1 MAKVKKTI
9 GDCVAMYRA
18 IGELQP
24 KSQSIINSDY
34 DMGLKAAYSFNRTSD
49 YLDVPLEPLR
59 KLEEEFGKEIQ
70 ALASGVQDGT
80 KEEKEEAQEKANKL
94 QESFNKDRN
103 DLLQLEEEV
112 QVHTIDLAD
121 ISEKTKTPA
130 FWILDALRDCFT
142 NKVTGTSKVKITIKE
157 ALEVVKAVR
166 LYLAAPT
173 PWEIENARAQ
183 NPDAEI
189 SDDLKY
195 PNDCG
200 WPLASKLFW
209 LTQVIQN
216 ELKDFMAEYDKKI
229 EDLGKIKDK
238 KKSLSQTEEFE
249 LWASKKLEEVV
260 EFEGVDTITLSD
272 FPNDLAT
279 PSGAVIGGLMP
290 ILEDA

>member
-80 KEEKEEAQEKANKL
+80 KEEKEEAQEKADKL

-173 PWEIENARAQ
+173 PWEIQNARAQ

>member
-59 KLEEEFGKEIQ
+59 KLEEEFGKQIQ

-80 KEEKEEAQEKANKL
+80 KEEKEEAQEKADKL

-183 NPDAEI
+183 NPDAEL

>member
-1 MAKVKKTI
+1 
-9 GDCVAMYRA
+9 MYRA

-80 KEEKEEAQEKANKL
+80 KEEKEEAQEKADKL

-173 PWEIENARAQ
+173 PWEIQNARAQ

>member
-1 MAKVKKTI
+1 
-9 GDCVAMYRA
+9 MYRA

-80 KEEKEEAQEKANKL
+80 KEEKEEAQEKADKL

>member
-59 KLEEEFGKEIQ
+59 KLEEKFGKEIQ

-80 KEEKEEAQEKANKL
+80 KEEKEEAQEKADKL

-173 PWEIENARAQ
+173 PWEIQNARAQ

>member
-1 MAKVKKTI
+1 
-9 GDCVAMYRA
+9 MYRA

-157 ALEVVKAVR
+157 APEVVKAVR

>member
-1 MAKVKKTI
+1 
-9 GDCVAMYRA
+9 MYRA

-80 KEEKEEAQEKANKL
+80 TEEKEEAQEKADKL

-112 QVHTIDLAD
+112 QVHTIDIAD
-121 ISEKTKTPA
+121 ISDKTKTPA
-130 FWILDALRDCFT
+130 FWILDSLSDCFT
-142 NKVTGTSKVKITIKE
+142 NKVTGNSKVKITIKE

-173 PWEIENARAQ
+173 PWEIENAKAQ
-183 NPDAEI
+183 NPNAKI

>member
-1 MAKVKKTI
+1 
-9 GDCVAMYRA
+9 MYRA

-80 KEEKEEAQEKANKL
+80 KEEKEEAQEKADKL

-157 ALEVVKAVR
+157 APEVVKAVR

>member
-80 KEEKEEAQEKANKL
+80 KEEKEEAQEKADKL

-173 PWEIENARAQ
+173 PWEIANARAQ

-216 ELKDFMAEYDKKI
+216 ELKDFMDEYDKKI
-229 EDLGKIKDK
+229 KDLGKIKDK

>member
-1 MAKVKKTI
+1 
-9 GDCVAMYRA
+9 MYRA

-80 KEEKEEAQEKANKL
+80 KEEKEEAQEKADKL

-173 PWEIENARAQ
+173 PWEIQNARAQ
-183 NPDAEI
+183 NPDVEI

-216 ELKDFMAEYDKKI
+216 ELKDFMDEYDKKI
-229 EDLGKIKDK
+229 KDLGKIKDK

>member
-1 MAKVKKTI
+1 
-9 GDCVAMYRA
+9 MYRA

-59 KLEEEFGKEIQ
+59 KLEEKFGKEIQ

-80 KEEKEEAQEKANKL
+80 KEEKEKAQEKANKL

>member
-1 MAKVKKTI
+1 
-9 GDCVAMYRA
+9 MYRA

>member
-1 MAKVKKTI
+1 
-9 GDCVAMYRA
+9 MYRA

-80 KEEKEEAQEKANKL
+80 KEEKEEAQEKADKL

-173 PWEIENARAQ
+173 PWEIANARAQ

>member
-1 MAKVKKTI
+1 
-9 GDCVAMYRA
+9 MYRA

-59 KLEEEFGKEIQ
+59 KLEEKFGKEIQ

-80 KEEKEEAQEKANKL
+80 KEEKEEAQEKADKL

>member
-1 MAKVKKTI
+1 
-9 GDCVAMYRA
+9 MYRA

-59 KLEEEFGKEIQ
+59 KLEEEFGKQIQ

-80 KEEKEEAQEKANKL
+80 KEEKEEAQEKADKL

-183 NPDAEI
+183 NPDAEL

>member
-80 KEEKEEAQEKANKL
+80 KEEKEEAQEKADKL

-121 ISEKTKTPA
+121 ISDKTKTPA
-130 FWILDALRDCFT
+130 FWILDSLSDCFT

>member
-80 KEEKEEAQEKANKL
+80 KEEKEEAQEKADKL